1 MLSVA
6 VGLFSPWEMEGGCV
20 CIRKPWILVNPLL
33 FEKLGRPDK
42 NCFPDCCAGSS
53 SALMILP
60 MILGRHIGQRSIGTI
75 LPSRAVEVESSQ
87 WVNKNQVVDARS
99 VGF

>member
-1 MLSVA
+1 
-6 VGLFSPWEMEGGCV
+6 
-20 CIRKPWILVNPLL
+20 
-33 FEKLGRPDK
+33 
-42 NCFPDCCAGSS
+42 
-53 SALMILP
+53 MILP